1 MKPQFTPQDVKII
14 SKQTLFKG
22 FFQMVKYTFKHKL
35 FNGGWSQ
42 PVERELFER
51 SCAAA
56 LLPYDP
62 VRDEVVLIEQLR
74 VGALEHDN
82 PWQLEIVA
90 GIMEPDEEP
99 GALCRREA
107 KEEAGLE
114 IREIVPV
121 TRFYPSAG
129 GCSERLDVFVG
140 QTDTSQAGGIY
151 GLEYENEDI
160 YAQVF
165 SREAAYELV
174 SSGKIENGASIIA
187 LQWLE
192 INHKKL
198 RQQWQK

>member
-1 MKPQFTPQDVKII
+1 MKPQLTRQDVKVI
-14 SKQTLFKG
+14 SKQIVFDG
-22 FFQMVKYTFKHKL
+22 FFQMVKYTFKHRL

-42 PVERELFER
+42 PIERELFER
-51 SCAAA
+51 SHAAA

-62 VRDEVVLIEQLR
+62 IRDEVVLIEQVR

-90 GIMEPDEEP
+90 GIIEP
-99 GALCRREA
+99 GEQPEALCRREA

-114 IREIVPV
+114 INNIVPI

-129 GCSERLDVFVG
+129 GCSERLDLFVG
-140 QTDTSQAGGIY
+140 ETDTLEAGGIY

-165 SREAAYELV
+165 SRKEAYELV

-192 INHKKL
+192 INYEKL
-198 RQQWQK
+198 RHQWQK